1 MIFNLKQIIMGFEVI
16 PKKTVSVILP
26 LELYEWLAVLA
37 QDTARTVPGYIRQ
50 VLKSYL
56 WHLENRPESLKDWP
70 VTKGFMGQGK

>member
-1 MIFNLKQIIMGFEVI
+1 MIKG

-37 QDTARTVPGYIRQ
+37 EDTGRSVPGYIRQ

-70 VTKGFMGQGK
+70 PAQEFYRRRKTL

>member
-1 MIFNLKQIIMGFEVI
+1 MIKG

-26 LELYEWLAVLA
+26 LELYERLAVLA
-37 QDTARTVPGYIRQ
+37 EDTARTVPGYIRQ

-70 VTKGFMGQGK
+70 PAQEFYRRRKTL

>member
-1 MIFNLKQIIMGFEVI
+1 MIKG

-26 LELYEWLAVLA
+26 LELYERLAVLA
-37 QDTARTVPGYIRQ
+37 EDTARTVPGYIRQ

-70 VTKGFMGQGK
+70 PTQEFYRRRKTP